1 MDMQTIRRVG
11 ALHARVPT
19 ASGRPL
25 RGQDLVD
32 RGEADGVL
40 NGVCVSSATQR
51 TRTPFGRAMAPLPSC
66 HAPPSIENNVKNS
79 PDSFYI
85 PDR

>member
-11 ALHARVPT
+11 ARHARVPT

-32 RGEADGVL
+32 SVEADGVL
-40 NGVCVSSATQR
+40 NDTAR
-51 TRTPFGRAMAPLPSC
+51 
-66 HAPPSIENNVKNS
+66 
-79 PDSFYI
+79 
-85 PDR
+85 

>member
-25 RGQDLVD
+25 RGQDRVD
-32 RGEADGVL
+32 SGEADGVL
-40 NGVCVSSATQR
+40 NDTAR
-51 TRTPFGRAMAPLPSC
+51 
-66 HAPPSIENNVKNS
+66 
-79 PDSFYI
+79 
-85 PDR
+85 

>member
-25 RGQDLVD
+25 RGQDHVD
-32 RGEADGVL
+32 SVEADGVL
-40 NGVCVSSATQR
+40 NDTAR
-51 TRTPFGRAMAPLPSC
+51 
-66 HAPPSIENNVKNS
+66 
-79 PDSFYI
+79 
-85 PDR
+85 

>member
-32 RGEADGVL
+32 SVVADGVL
-40 NGVCVSSATQR
+40 NDTAR
-51 TRTPFGRAMAPLPSC
+51 
-66 HAPPSIENNVKNS
+66 
-79 PDSFYI
+79 
-85 PDR
+85 